1 MTSRPEP
8 TPAREDDSPAAGQFD
23 PASRPRVLRVEDA
36 TRRQERLV
44 PDGVPSLRLSRTG
57 VRFRAG
63 AGDPTPWCD
72 RFGSPSKAVRSPY
85 TSCDMDKFYPLIEHY
100 GYLIVFFGVVLGTM
114 GIPFPSAAI
123 LLASGVLVQQGHLG
137 LRGAIVFGILG
148 AIIGNQIGYLV
159 GYLAGRPFVLK
170 WGRHVKLTPE
180 RLEWVEGLFV
190 RHGGKA
196 VFAGRFFSVSR
207 VLEALV
213 AGTSRMRWG
222 TFVFYSVLGGV
233 VWATAM
239 VLAGYFFGQSWDA
252 TQHWPERSSL
262 LLVLLLLVV
271 SGAYI
276 AYRWA
281 TSHRSR

>member
-1 MTSRPEP
+1 ME
-8 TPAREDDSPAAGQFD
+8 E
-23 PASRPRVLRVEDA
+23 
-36 TRRQERLV
+36 
-44 PDGVPSLRLSRTG
+44 
-57 VRFRAG
+57 
-63 AGDPTPWCD
+63 
-72 RFGSPSKAVRSPY
+72 
-85 TSCDMDKFYPLIEHY
+85 FYPLIESY
-100 GYLIVFFGVVLGTM
+100 GYLIVFFGVLLGTA

-123 LLASGVLVQQGHLG
+123 LLTAGVLVQQGHLD
-137 LRGAIVFGILG
+137 LKGAIVFGTLG
-148 AIIGNQIGYLV
+148 AIVGNQIGYWV
-159 GYLAGRPFVLK
+159 GYQAGRPFVLK

-180 RLEWVEGLFV
+180 RLEWVERLFA

-213 AGTSRMRWG
+213 AGTSRMQWG
-222 TFVFYSVLGGV
+222 TFVLYSILGGA

-252 TQHWPERSSL
+252 TQHWSERSPL
-262 LLVLLLLVV
+262 LLILLLLTAPGV
-271 SGAYI
+271 YF

>member
-1 MTSRPEP
+1 ME
-8 TPAREDDSPAAGQFD
+8 
-23 PASRPRVLRVEDA
+23 
-36 TRRQERLV
+36 
-44 PDGVPSLRLSRTG
+44 
-57 VRFRAG
+57 
-63 AGDPTPWCD
+63 
-72 RFGSPSKAVRSPY
+72 
-85 TSCDMDKFYPLIEHY
+85 KFYPLIENY

-123 LLASGVLVQQGHLG
+123 LLTSGVLVQQGHLSLKG
-137 LRGAIVFGILG
+137 AIAFGVLGAIV
-148 AIIGNQIGYLV
+148 GNQIGYWV
-159 GYLAGRPFVLK
+159 GYQAGRPFILK

-180 RLEWVEGLFV
+180 RLEWVEGLFA

-196 VFAGRFFSVSR
+196 VFAGRFISVSR

-222 TFVFYSVLGGV
+222 TFVFYSVLGGA

-239 VLAGYFFGQSWDA
+239 VLAGYFFGQSWDS
-252 TQHWPERSSL
+252 THDWSERSPL
-262 LLVLLLLVV
+262 LLVLLLLMAP
-271 SGAYI
+271 GAYV